1 MHCIYR
7 THLIMSGWIFIH
19 WLLKLVIKEVM
30 LIPGMR
36 CYFSWKSSDIS
47 FCFLAFFIFSFFFF
61 LSRSLC
67 SREIGRCRDNNP
79 EIRKVVLKISHYS
92 QKKTCAGVSFTN
104 NSLENYNF
112 IKKTPA
118 QVLSCEYFE
127 IKSSYFEE
135 HLRTAAPGWDLEEL
149 FQNSF

>member
-79 EIRKVVLKISHYS
+79 EVYYKKSCIKNFALFTEKNLCRSLFYKLQSGELQLY
-92 QKKTCAGVSFTN
+92 QK
-104 NSLENYNF
+104 NSSTGAFLWIFWN
-112 IKKTPA
+112 
-118 QVLSCEYFE
+118 
-127 IKSSYFEE
+127 
-135 HLRTAAPGWDLEEL
+135 
-149 FQNSF
+149 